1 MAAYYSVGNEWFIKE
16 EDLDGDTDQLIQS
29 EVLWEMEKR
38 GISKEDALASLLRV
52 VNQLE
57 EESHGQH

>member
-1 MAAYYSVGNEWFIKE
+1 MAAYYPVGNEWFIKE
-16 EDLDGDTDQLIQS
+16 EDLDGDTEQLIQS

-38 GISKEDALASLLRV
+38 GILKEDALASLLRV

-57 EESHGQH
+57 EESHG